1 MSPGESK
8 NAPNLHVDSVL
19 RLHVGMR
26 RTGCSE
32 GSVSFASLHKVCL
45 SLRADTQHLF
55 EKLKKQLSW
64 SAGSWNYLGAR
75 QILCRLS
82 NSNLGPVPIMPLLLL
97 MILVLFFKISNSNS
111 LTFMWGS
118 NHWIQLSSSMQERK
132 TTKRSKHLPLDKRDS
147 PPLGPP
153 LTNAWVIPSQ
163 RARPKSC

>member
-8 NAPNLHVDSVL
+8 NAPNLHVGSVL

-26 RTGCSE
+26 TGCSE
-32 GSVSFASLHKVCL
+32 GSRSFASLHNVCL
-45 SLRADTQHLF
+45 LLRANTESLF

-64 SAGSWNYLGAR
+64 SAGSWNYLGAH
-75 QILCRLS
+75 QILCHLS

-97 MILVLFFKISNSNS
+97 TISVLFFKISNSNF
-111 LTFMWGS
+111 LTFVWGS

-132 TTKRSKHLPLDKRDS
+132 TTKRRKHLPLDKRDS
-147 PPLGPP
+147 PPLGPL
-153 LTNAWVIPSQ
+153 LTNAWVILSQ